1 MVASQLLNYLLK
13 LAKTRKQTKLKFRE
27 LTSLNLSF
35 FSAHE
40 NNQSQVSGHLSAAVP
55 CCLDYLIV
63 HRAGASNFSS
73 KIIPV
78 SNESIGRANVGKNI
92 MHHSKR
98 SFQLL
103 TLQHA
108 VKHKSISTSSRP
120 QSCSNK
126 TRLKRFGVCCRT
138 CTCEDNKRHSKL
150 PCQNGKNHLHH
161 LHIKFSPKTSFQ
173 QTLFCT
179 KTSST
184 VLYSAKTL
192 CREFNANTCGF

>member
-1 MVASQLLNYLLK
+1 
-13 LAKTRKQTKLKFRE
+13 
-27 LTSLNLSF
+27 
-35 FSAHE
+35 
-40 NNQSQVSGHLSAAVP
+40 
-55 CCLDYLIV
+55 
-63 HRAGASNFSS
+63 
-73 KIIPV
+73 
-78 SNESIGRANVGKNI
+78 

-138 CTCEDNKRHSKL
+138 CTCEDYKRHSKL

-173 QTLFCT
+173 QTLFVQKHPQPFCT
-179 KTSST
+179 RRKLCAESSMPIPVDSKSLNNRCCSPLHRS
-184 VLYSAKTL
+184 VLVRFICVSAAVEEDKQFIPIQLLVYCDPIPSSDPTECKDSL
-192 CREFNANTCGF
+192 H